1 MFFVFFLI
9 SPLSIWFEKEV
20 ERKENLFFMLSFILN
35 AYNNNAVTKHVT
47 KTQLS
52 IVIKKNKTIEIHSLY
67 TIHTF
72 SNKRYISYYN
82 QVLLKRRRHDH
93 MIHFQVLIWFWKQIK
108 YEIHKTNYDEKVRLK
123 ASTEQST
130 SNTLSSKRYT
140 YYDNIP
146 RITSPL
152 SLV

>member
-1 MFFVFFLI
+1 
-9 SPLSIWFEKEV
+9 
-20 ERKENLFFMLSFILN
+20 MLSFILN

-93 MIHFQVLIWFWKQIK
+93 MIHFQVLI
-108 YEIHKTNYDEKVRLK
+108 
-123 ASTEQST
+123 
-130 SNTLSSKRYT
+130 
-140 YYDNIP
+140 
-146 RITSPL
+146 
-152 SLV
+152 